1 MNIKKEIENECMQC
15 KAETIERSKKVGK
28 GLKKQEHDFY
38 LRYILINKT
47 KMIEK
52 VVWQRRNRIGQ
63 SAGNENQGTNCR
75 EE

>member
-52 VVWQRRNRIGQ
+52 VV
-63 SAGNENQGTNCR
+63 
-75 EE
+75 